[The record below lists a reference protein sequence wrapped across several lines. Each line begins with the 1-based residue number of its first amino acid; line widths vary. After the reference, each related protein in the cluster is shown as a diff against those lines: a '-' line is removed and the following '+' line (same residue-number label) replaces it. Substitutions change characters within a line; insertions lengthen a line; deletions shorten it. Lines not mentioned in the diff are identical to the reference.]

1 MAGGKKDKK
10 SGKGYR
16 IICSPMSEL
25 DSFAEIS
32 SPRVS
37 THASLRW
44 RTRQRARTVGASPS
58 RCHIVVVVVVVVV
71 FSLNTFLPELVKKS
85 RYNFF
90 GGSRRH
96 GSRAAN
102 HASGVA
108 LARWCCV
115 CSVGPRQRYGL
126 DGPTSKPKGMW
137 ERRWNCT

>member
-58 RCHIVVVVVVVVV
+58 RCHIVVVVVV
-71 FSLNTFLPELVKKS
+71 FSLNTFLPELVKKKAATIFLGGLGDMGLEQLTTLRVLRS
-85 RYNFF
+85 R
-90 GGSRRH
+90 GG
-96 GSRAAN
+96 
-102 HASGVA
+102 VV
-108 LARWCCV
+108 CV
-115 CSVGPRQRYGL
+115 LSVPGNDTG
-126 DGPTSKPKGMW
+126 
-137 ERRWNCT
+137 